1 MAILL
6 VGNLGKLEALRIT
19 HQDMIKE
26 LKNEVASFKEKVR
39 WLENEREDL
48 KNSSASVNEQQSQSI
63 RSLEKVNNLF
73 ITKDLKGIQVCI
85 SCACDIQL
93 LV

>member
-1 MAILL
+1 M

-48 KNSSASVNEQQSQSI
+48 KNSNASVNEQQSQSI
-63 RSLEKVNNLF
+63 RSLEKVSNLF
-73 ITKDLKGIQVCI
+73 TTRV
-85 SCACDIQL
+85 
-93 LV
+93 

>member
-1 MAILL
+1 M

-48 KNSSASVNEQQSQSI
+48 KNSNASVNEQQSLSI
-63 RSLEKVNNLF
+63 RSLEKVSNLF
-73 ITKDLKGIQVCI
+73 TTRV
-85 SCACDIQL
+85 
-93 LV
+93 